1 MPRSNSN
8 NKTPAWLA
16 QAQID
21 IENHP
26 NQEIQLAMQLPEVL
40 ALIGLL
46 QLATRHPQL
55 PERQA
60 QVAHNIVDAL
70 AEGIATTP
78 ALKKLIAAGWQQEY
92 DYDPTDHQ

>member
-1 MPRSNSN
+1 MPRPNSN
-8 NKTPAWLA
+8 NKTPAWLD

-21 IENHP
+21 LENHP
-26 NQEIQLAMQLPEVL
+26 NQETQLAMQLPEAL

-46 QLATRHPQL
+46 QLATRHPNL
-55 PERQA
+55 PERQH

-78 ALKKLIAAGWQQEY
+78 ALNKLIAAGWQARY
-92 DYDPTDHQ
+92 DYNPADQQ

>member
-1 MPRSNSN
+1 MPRPNSN

-26 NQEIQLAMQLPEVL
+26 NQEIHLAMQLPEAL

-46 QLATRHPQL
+46 QLATRHAHL
-55 PERQA
+55 PERQI

-78 ALKKLIAAGWQQEY
+78 ALNKLIAAGWQPQY
-92 DYDPTDHQ
+92 DYNPADQQ

>member
-1 MPRSNSN
+1 MPPPNSN

-21 IENHP
+21 LENHP
-26 NQEIQLAMQLPEVL
+26 NQELHLAMQLPEAL

-55 PERQA
+55 PERQV
-60 QVAHNIVDAL
+60 QVAHNIVAAL

-78 ALKKLIAAGWQQEY
+78 ALKNLIAVG
-92 DYDPTDHQ
+92 